1 MSPELSLDERMMAAV
16 DKLEDTSPN
25 VRTAAVNALENLG
38 GHLSDAQ
45 DQTLVMALNA
55 KLASTEPYV
64 RFAAMRAMSV
74 LDPGVLVD
82 HAYVFGDIL
91 ARGRFVPMELLGAAM
106 RAKEVVTN
114 HAAVERFVPMLRSV
128 NAEERRQAVTDLG
141 DLGLRLSKRQ
151 AQAVVALLGDPK
163 WWVQAAAVKTLAKLP
178 QPHLYAKDVVPMLT
192 ARENGVRDAAV
203 AMLKN
208 LPRAELEKHEMN
220 LKAMASS
227 TAGHVRDA
235 AIDVLQAHG
244 IKPPLPLFLVVP
256 MLRVREKGV
265 RDAAVAMLKDLP
277 SAALE
282 EHILNLKAMAF
293 STAEHMRDA
302 AGDVLRAH
310 GIEPMLKAREAVDML
325 RARENGVRDAAVAML
340 KNLPPAELEEHEENL
355 KAMASNTA
363 EHVRDAAGDVLRA
376 HGIEP
381 PLPSSLST
389 PTEIRHAPTATASSP
404 HTHHAPGRPRGSAP
418 PPSPV
423 QFHPPPPER

>member
-1 MSPELSLDERMMAAV
+1 MHIRRHHAHAHGDGCRDPQIGGARDCAHQSILRETEGPETYEFFFPHAHVGNVQEEASEPLTMRDDMFYRGDVEMSPELSLDERMMAAV

-208 LPRAELEKHEMN
+208 LP
-220 LKAMASS
+220 
-227 TAGHVRDA
+227 
-235 AIDVLQAHG
+235 
-244 IKPPLPLFLVVP
+244 
-256 MLRVREKGV
+256 
-265 RDAAVAMLKDLP
+265 
-277 SAALE
+277 
-282 EHILNLKAMAF
+282 
-293 STAEHMRDA
+293 
-302 AGDVLRAH
+302 
-310 GIEPMLKAREAVDML
+310 
-325 RARENGVRDAAVAML
+325 
-340 KNLPPAELEEHEENL
+340 PAELEEHEENL